1 MAGLTQSQKKYDWM
15 HTMYGNVTEQ
25 IPHDTP
31 GSLGKEVVTTM
42 YEGANLSHYM
52 LTGWAVTGILHL
64 LNGTP
69 IDWYSKHQDTVET
82 VIYGSEFVAACIAT

>member
-1 MAGLTQSQKKYDWM
+1 MMYDSYGRFNSDPDNKYDWM

-42 YEGANLSHYM
+42 YEGANLYHDM
-52 LTGWAVTGILHL
+52 LTG
-64 LNGTP
+64 
-69 IDWYSKHQDTVET
+69 
-82 VIYGSEFVAACIAT
+82 